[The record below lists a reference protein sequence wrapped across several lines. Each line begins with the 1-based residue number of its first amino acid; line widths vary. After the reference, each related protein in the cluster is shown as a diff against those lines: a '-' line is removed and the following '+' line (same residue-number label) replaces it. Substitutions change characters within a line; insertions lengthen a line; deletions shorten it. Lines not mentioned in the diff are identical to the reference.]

1 MFGVGVGGVRKEG
14 RVGHTD
20 GFLDL
25 WLGPRRRLFLLFTAL
40 FNLTAEKQTT
50 LISIKKR
57 KKRRIHLQ
65 LAFYHKTYG

>member
-1 MFGVGVGGVRKEG
+1 MRKE
-14 RVGHTD
+14 GHTD

-25 WLGPRRRLFLLFTAL
+25 WLGPRRRLFLSFTAQT

-50 LISIKKR
+50 DISIKKKR
-57 KKRRIHLQ
+57 KKRRIHLR